1 VQIYLLRH
9 PTRLYP
15 SLPIIA
21 GMELGQTKNIRRG
34 RGATTP
40 AALMREV
47 SQMAAG
53 KVPPQS
59 VELEEAVLGA
69 LMLEKEA
76 LSAVI
81 DVLKPEV
88 FYVPKNQRV
97 YEAVQRLFEQSKPVD
112 LLTVTQE
119 LRQLGTLDEVGG
131 SFYVADLTN
140 RVGSAAHIEYH
151 ARVLL
156 EKHILR
162 ELIRLSGDV
171 TRLAFDETTDVFE
184 LLDKAESDLFAI
196 ADQHIR
202 RNSES
207 MSTLVARAI
216 RQIEEVGQQ
225 EDGMSGTPSGFSGI
239 DRLTNGW
246 QRSTLNIIAA
256 RPAMGKTAF
265 VLGLARNAAVD
276 FKKPIAFFSL
286 EMSSVELVNRLI
298 SSETEIEAE
307 KIKKGKLEPHEW
319 AQLNTRITQ
328 LSAAPF
334 YIDDTP
340 QITLFELR
348 AKCRRL
354 KAQYNIQMV
363 LIDYLQLMSGGS
375 ESQGNNRE
383 QVIASI
389 SRGLKALSKELDI
402 PVIALSQLSRA
413 VETRGGTKKPMLSD
427 LRESGSIEQDADIV
441 MFIFRPDYYGMEDDT
456 APPGSTQIIIA
467 KHRNGQTGEVSLK
480 FLNRF
485 AKFVDWSDD
494 FGSSPFPVRSDG
506 GGKKGGGGGGIS
518 VRTMPSRMNQ
528 MENPDDEDSPF

>member
-1 VQIYLLRH
+1 
-9 PTRLYP
+9 
-15 SLPIIA
+15 
-21 GMELGQTKNIRRG
+21 
-34 RGATTP
+34 
-40 AALMREV
+40 
-47 SQMAAG
+47 
-53 KVPPQS
+53 
-59 VELEEAVLGA
+59 
-69 LMLEKEA
+69 
-76 LSAVI
+76 
-81 DVLKPEV
+81 
-88 FYVPKNQRV
+88 
-97 YEAVQRLFEQSKPVD
+97 
-112 LLTVTQE
+112 
-119 LRQLGTLDEVGG
+119 
-131 SFYVADLTN
+131 
-140 RVGSAAHIEYH
+140 
-151 ARVLL
+151 
-156 EKHILR
+156 
-162 ELIRLSGDV
+162 
-171 TRLAFDETTDVFE
+171 
-184 LLDKAESDLFAI
+184 
-196 ADQHIR
+196 
-202 RNSES
+202 
-207 MSTLVARAI
+207 
-216 RQIEEVGQQ
+216 
-225 EDGMSGTPSGFSGI
+225 
-239 DRLTNGW
+239 
-246 QRSTLNIIAA
+246 
-256 RPAMGKTAF
+256 MGKTAF

-319 AQLNTRITQ
+319 AQLNSRITQ
-328 LSAAPF
+328 LSSAPF
-334 YIDDTP
+334 FIDDTP

-354 KAQYNIQMV
+354 KAQHDIQMV
-363 LIDYLQLMSGGS
+363 MIDYLQLMSGGS
-375 ESQGNNRE
+375 ESSGNNRE

-413 VETRGGTKKPMLSD
+413 VETRGGTRKPMLSD

-518 VRTMPSRMNQ
+518 MRTMPSRMNQ
-528 MENPDDEDSPF
+528 MEDPDDEDSPF

>member
-1 VQIYLLRH
+1 
-9 PTRLYP
+9 
-15 SLPIIA
+15 
-21 GMELGQTKNIRRG
+21 MELNQYKNRRG
-34 RGATTP
+34 RATTTP
-40 AALMREV
+40 ASLMREV
-47 SQMAAG
+47 SQMAAS

-97 YEAVQRLFEQSKPVD
+97 YEAIQRLFEQSKPVD

-119 LRQLGTLDEVGG
+119 LRQLGKLDEVGG
-131 SFYVADLTN
+131 AFHVAELTN
-140 RVGSAAHIEYH
+140 RVGSAAHVEYH

-162 ELIRLSGDV
+162 ELIRLSGEV

-184 LLDKAESDLFAI
+184 LLDKAESDLFAV

-202 RNSES
+202 RNSER

-216 RQIEEVGQQ
+216 RQIEEVGKT
-225 EDGMSGTPSGFSGI
+225 EDGMSGIPSGFAGL

-246 QRSTLNIIAA
+246 QRATLNIIAA

-265 VLGLARNAAVD
+265 VLGLARNATVD

-286 EMSSVELVNRLI
+286 EMSNVELVNRLI
-298 SSETEIEAE
+298 SSETEIEAG

-334 YIDDTP
+334 FIDDTP

-354 KAQYNIQMV
+354 KAQHDIQMV

-456 APPGSTQIIIA
+456 TPPGSTQIILA

-485 AKFVDWSDD
+485 AKFVDWSDE

-506 GGKKGGGGGGIS
+506 GDKGGRGTGGIS
-518 VRTMPSRMNQ
+518 MRTMPSRMNH
-528 MENPDDEDSPF
+528 MSDPDDEPSPF

>member
-1 VQIYLLRH
+1 MS
-9 PTRLYP
+9 T

-21 GMELGQTKNIRRG
+21 VMELNQSKNIRRG

-40 AALMREV
+40 SALMREV
-47 SQMAAG
+47 SQMATG

-97 YEAVQRLFEQSKPVD
+97 YEAIQRLFEQSKPVD

-119 LRQLGTLDEVGG
+119 LRQLGTLEEVGG
-131 SFYVADLTN
+131 SFHVAELTN
-140 RVGSAAHIEYH
+140 RVGSAAHVEYH

-184 LLDKAESDLFAI
+184 LLDKAESDLFAV

-202 RNSES
+202 RNSEG

-225 EDGMSGTPSGFSGI
+225 EDGMSGVPSGFAGL

-246 QRSTLNIIAA
+246 QRATLNIIAA

-319 AQLNTRITQ
+319 AQLNSRITQ
-328 LSAAPF
+328 LSSAPF
-334 YIDDTP
+334 FIDDTP

-354 KAQYNIQMV
+354 KAQHDIQMV
-363 LIDYLQLMSGGS
+363 MIDYLQLMSGGS
-375 ESQGNNRE
+375 ESSGNNRE

-494 FGSSPFPVRSDG
+494 FGASPFPVRSDG
-506 GGKKGGGGGGIS
+506 GGKKGGGGGGGIS
-518 VRTMPSRMNQ
+518 MRTMPSRMNQ
-528 MENPDDEDSPF
+528 MDDPDDEDSPF